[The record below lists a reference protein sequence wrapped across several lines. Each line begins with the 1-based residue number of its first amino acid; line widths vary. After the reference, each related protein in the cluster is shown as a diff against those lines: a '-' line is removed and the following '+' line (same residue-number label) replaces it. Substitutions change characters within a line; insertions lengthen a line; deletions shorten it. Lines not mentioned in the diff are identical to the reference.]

1 MSTLNELYPSVPY
14 NVLAYTPPSFLPDA
28 GSQATPA
35 DLTAYDQLLK
45 NLEKG
50 INDGK
55 YTKAI
60 ADVLQAIFI
69 DDTINYQT

>member
-1 MSTLNELYPSVPY
+1 MYWRIRHPL
-14 NVLAYTPPSFLPDA
+14 LPDA
-28 GSQATPA
+28 GTQATPA
-35 DLTAYDQLLK
+35 DLTAYEQLLK

-69 DDTINYQT
+69 DDTIRPASKTI